1 MLKRLLSI
9 VLAISLV
16 LGISGFSLANDEY
29 TFDFILNNRNVSLEN
44 KSYVNEEGKIMVPL
58 REVAEGMDYLVEW
71 NGEDKVITV
80 SKGSQV
86 IKLKIDGFLVSVNDE
101 KINMDIKP
109 RVKDSKTF
117 VPIEFF
123 SRVFDLVVGLDN
135 KHKVIQLNQPSEN
148 KEVFFNMSKNTEKI
162 NELEAYMETLGK
174 NQNFYGS
181 ILVAKDGEILL
192 NKAYGFS
199 DLQQNIENKS
209 QTKFAIGS
217 ITKQFTAMGIMQLS
231 EKGLINVEDKV
242 SKYLPDLPN
251 GELITIHNLLT
262 HTSGLKN
269 FTQVQEFLHLD
280 ENKKTT
286 TDMVNLVKDIPLEF
300 QPGEEYRYSNTN
312 YLLLG
317 IVLEKVTG
325 MSYEEYLYK
334 NIFEPLNMKNTGI
347 SYGKKSLTHDATAYS
362 GFLEVVPVD
371 DEILLSRAH
380 GAGNIYS
387 TVEDLY
393 RWDQALKTEKLVKKE
408 TLDKIFTSHVT
419 APQLGGYGYGWLISS
434 EDIGE
439 KIWHD
444 GNTLGFSS
452 NISRYIDENLTIIV
466 LTNKGYYNTFPLVS
480 DLVSIVMEKDYE
492 MPEVLK
498 EIEIDDP
505 DLYNKYVG
513 KYSVFQGVYIDIIEE
528 NNKLYAQVTDE
539 GAFEI
544 FPKSNSEFFAKLLD
558 VRIKFNVKDD
568 NNASELVLE
577 QLGLKFVCPRVEEK
591 EREIADIDSVIYN
604 EYIGEYEL
612 APNLIFTISTAE
624 DKLYAQ
630 LTGQD
635 AFEIFPMSENEYFY
649 KDIVAKITFV
659 KDHSG
664 NVVELILNQYGQDMP
679 AKKIK

>member
-80 SKGSQV
+80 SKGFQV
-86 IKLKIDGFLVSVNDE
+86 IKLKIDGSLVSVNDE

-123 SRVFDLVVGLDN
+123 SRGLDLVVGLDN
-135 KHKVIQLNQPSEN
+135 KHKVIQVNEPNEN
-148 KEVFFNMSKNTEKI
+148 KEVFFNISKDIEKI
-162 NELEAYMETLGK
+162 NELEAYMETLEK

-181 ILVAKDGEILL
+181 ILVSKDGEILL

-242 SKYLPDLPN
+242 SKYFPDLPN

-280 ENKKTT
+280 ENKKIT

-325 MSYEEYLYK
+325 MSYEEYLYE

-347 SYGKKSLTHDATAYS
+347 SYGKKSLTYDATAYS

-419 APQLGGYGYGWLISS
+419 APQLGDYGYGWVISS

-439 KIWHD
+439 KVWHD

-492 MPEVLK
+492 MPEALK

-513 KYSVFQGVYIDIIEE
+513 RYSVFQGVYIDIIEE
-528 NNKLYAQVTDE
+528 NNKLYAQVTDQ

-612 APNLIFTISTAE
+612 APDLIFTISTAE

-664 NVVELILNQYGQDMP
+664 NVVELILNQYGQDTP